1 MTLLVS
7 VTSNVF
13 FSACVAEI
21 LAEFS
26 SSPVVRTHVLSLRW
40 ARVQSLVE
48 LGSHKLRSTAKK
60 YTHKKTKFLL
70 NSENLSTKLEENNFI
85 IG

>member
-13 FSACVAEI
+13 FSACVAEV

-26 SSPVVRTHVLSLRW
+26 SSPVVRTHVLSLLW
-40 ARVQSLVE
+40 ARVQWE